1 MEWLA
6 PDGDLD
12 EGPAGARRLIK
23 TSGHVCLLRRLDKP
37 CRVVSPSL
45 MNRRLV
51 LIAGTLLLAGC
62 VTPRVGAPEGASFE
76 LLEPVYT
83 VSAGPDVR
91 AIRVA
96 ANGCTTKEDFAFF
109 VEKTPAGARVAFG
122 RKRLD
127 RCQSFAQG
135 RVELT
140 FTWAEL
146 GLDGRAGVFLANP
159 VVAWT
164 GPGAL

>member
-1 MEWLA
+1 
-6 PDGDLD
+6 
-12 EGPAGARRLIK
+12 
-23 TSGHVCLLRRLDKP
+23 
-37 CRVVSPSL
+37 
-45 MNRRLV
+45 MNRRAF
-51 LIAGTLLLAGC
+51 LIAGALLLSGCATARVAAPPGAG
-62 VTPRVGAPEGASFE
+62 FE

-83 VSAGPDVR
+83 VSTDRNVL

-96 ANGCTTKEDFAFF
+96 SNGCTTKEDFAFF

-127 RCQSFAQG
+127 TCRTFAQG

-140 FTWAEL
+140 FTWEEL
-146 GLDGRAGVFLANP
+146 GLDGKAGVFLANP
-159 VVAWT
+159 LAPWT

>member
-1 MEWLA
+1 M
-6 PDGDLD
+6 DLR
-12 EGPAGARRLIK
+12 G
-23 TSGHVCLLRRLDKP
+23 LDKP
-37 CRVVSPSL
+37 RQAVSPSP
-45 MNRRLV
+45 MNRRAL
-51 LIAGTLLLAGC
+51 LIAGTLLLSGCMTTRISPPPGAG
-62 VTPRVGAPEGASFE
+62 FE

-83 VSAGPDVR
+83 VSTDRNVL

-96 ANGCTTKEDFAFF
+96 SNGCTKKEDFAFF

-122 RKRLD
+122 RKRVD
-127 RCQSFAQG
+127 TCQTVAQG

-140 FTWAEL
+140 FTWEEL
-146 GLDGRAGVFLANP
+146 GLKGRSGVFLANP

>member
-1 MEWLA
+1 M
-6 PDGDLD
+6 
-12 EGPAGARRLIK
+12 LI
-23 TSGHVCLLRRLDKP
+23 V
-37 CRVVSPSL
+37 

-51 LIAGTLLLAGC
+51 IIAGTLLLAGC
-62 VTPRVGAPEGASFE
+62 VTTRVGAPVGAGFD
-76 LLEPVYT
+76 LLEPIYT
-83 VSAGPDVR
+83 ASAGKDVL

-96 ANGCTTKEDFAFF
+96 SNGCTRKEDFAFF
-109 VEKTPAGARVAFG
+109 VEKTPAGPRVAFG

-127 RCQSFAQG
+127 TCRSFAQG

-140 FTWAEL
+140 FTWEEL